1 MQTIINYND
10 LLSSGLPVSDEVAS
24 AKLTDAIRTAETVV
38 VKPRLG
44 DEQYIDILDNP
55 SQYTSIID
63 GGKVQR
69 TVEKHNPDGTT
80 STVIEIAFLA
90 GLKYAISHL
99 AFAELLVN
107 STAVTTFGSVLK
119 KDDYS
124 DQAGVDRLERLANH
138 HTIIGMQALTE
149 VTDWM
154 GIDNTDKWL
163 PNTFEELI

>member
-10 LLSSGLPVSDEVAS
+10 LLESGLPVSDEVDNV
-24 AKLTDAIRTAETVV
+24 KMTDAIRTAETIVI
-38 VKPRLG
+38 KPRLG
-44 DEQYIDILDNP
+44 NEQYIDILDNP
-55 SQYTSIID
+55 SQYVKVID

-69 TVEKHNPDGTT
+69 TVEKRNPDGTT

-107 STAVTTFGSVLK
+107 STTVTSFGSVLK

-124 DQAGVDRLERLANH
+124 DQAKVDRLERLANH
-138 HTIIGMQALTE
+138 HTIIGMQALKE